1 MRDAVLLQKDEI
13 DELVLCVLEL
23 YKKRR
28 VDGNTPEVA
37 QLTEKMIAFAI
48 RHSLED
54 ELRQVREK
62 HLPTKST
69 EYMEIEDANSI
80 IIHLLSLRSRSEV
93 GPHDIKTLFHP
104 DILRVAG
111 PRMKSRQYAD
121 AVESAFKELNNA
133 VKKKVQSR
141 LPRELDGPQLMQH
154 VFSPDRPILLVED
167 NLDTRSNKD
176 AQLGYMMMFSGAM
189 SAIRNPK
196 AHENMFISE
205 DDALRKLM
213 FASMLMYKLDAS
225 HFAAETH

>member
-1 MRDAVLLQKDEI
+1 MRDEVLLQKDEI

-28 VDGNTPEVA
+28 VDGDTPEVA
-37 QLTEKMIAFAI
+37 QLVEKLVAFAT

-54 ELRQVREK
+54 ELRQVRK
-62 HLPTKST
+62 RHLPTKST
-69 EYMEIEDANSI
+69 ERMEIEDANSI
-80 IIHLLSLRSRSEV
+80 IKHLLSLRSRLGG
-93 GPHDIKTLFHP
+93 GPNDIKALFHP
-104 DILRVAG
+104 DILNVAG
-111 PRMKSRQYAD
+111 PRLESGQYAD

-141 LPRELDGPQLMQH
+141 LPNELDGPQLMQH
-154 VFSPDRPILLVED
+154 VFSQDRPILMVAD

-176 AQLGYMMMFSGAM
+176 SQQGYMMMFSGAM

-196 AHENMFISE
+196 AHGNMFISK
-205 DDALRKLM
+205 DDAVRKLM

-225 HFAAETH
+225 HFASETH